1 MSRGLSRVLARVHS
15 LARAGKVRFT
25 HKALCEL
32 ASLDFGLDENDA
44 LDILTNLTAE
54 EWVGRVTSEHT
65 GEWMHIFK
73 PAVAGTAIY
82 VKLILRAE
90 CVVISFH
97 EGGRGRDKEEQ
108 W

>member
-1 MSRGLSRVLARVHS
+1 MPRGLSRLLARVHT

-25 HKALCEL
+25 HKALREL
-32 ASLDFGLDENDA
+32 ALLELGLDESDA

-54 EWVGRVTSEHT
+54 EYVGRVTSERT
-65 GEWMHIFK
+65 GEGMHIFK
-73 PAVAGTAIY
+73 PAVAGTPIY

-97 EGGRGRDKEEQ
+97 EEVHGS
-108 W
+108 

>member
-1 MSRGLSRVLARVHS
+1 MRRGLSRLLARVHE
-15 LARAGKVRFT
+15 LARAGEVRFT
-25 HKALCEL
+25 HKALREL
-32 ASLDFGLDENDA
+32 VSLEFGLDESEA
-44 LDILTNLTAE
+44 LDILRNLTAE
-54 EWVGRVTSEHT
+54 EWVGRVASEHT

-97 EGGRGRDKEEQ
+97 EEGRGRDKEEQ

>member
-1 MSRGLSRVLARVHS
+1 MPRRLSRLLARVHK

-25 HKALCEL
+25 HKALYEL
-32 ASLDFGLDENDA
+32 ASLDLGLDERDA

-54 EWVGRVTSEHT
+54 EWVGRVSSEHT
-65 GEWMHIFK
+65 DEWMHIFK
-73 PAVAGTAIY
+73 PAVAGSTIY

-97 EGGRGRDKEEQ
+97 EEGRGRDKGEQ
-108 W
+108 